1 MSKKNIRHNIISSN
15 QDLHLLLHEKKEELK
30 NFDMEFRPVSY
41 WGLNT
46 LSVHLLSSIKKE
58 ETRQRIKEFI
68 NNYGEQK
75 LTNEN
80 FTKNKLNEEERVII
94 KRIEPHYSIEE
105 NTDNKND
112 EINVEI
118 ARLTMKSTLGDY
130 ISFRAKKNN
139 NKITYSILDEYQGI
153 FNLSIKS
160 SKRPLSFKEIIKL
173 IDESTS
179 DSYMDYNYVYGGARQ
194 SNYDDND
201 YDPEEYWD
209 FETIDSNYYN
219 QLYEWYNIQNW
230 IWLIKRKL
238 EIINK

>member
-1 MSKKNIRHNIISSN
+1 MSKKNIRNNIISAN
-15 QDLHLLLHEKKEELK
+15 QDLDSLLLEKNEELK
-30 NFDMEFRPVSY
+30 KFDMDFRPISY

-46 LSVHLLSSIKKE
+46 LSIHLLSSIKKE
-58 ETRQRIKEFI
+58 ETRQRIKDFI
-68 NNYGEQK
+68 NNYGEHK

-80 FTKNKLNEEERVII
+80 FTKNKLNEEERIII
-94 KRIEPHYSIEE
+94 KKLEVHYSTEE
-105 NTDNKND
+105 YSSDKND

-139 NKITYSILDEYQGI
+139 NKITYSIVDEYEGI
-153 FNLSIKS
+153 FEHSIKS
-160 SKRPLSFKEIIKL
+160 SKRPLTFKEIIKL

-219 QLYEWYNIQNW
+219 QLYEWYNIQNY
-230 IWLIKRKL
+230 IWLINEKIKL
-238 EIINK
+238 KNL